1 VWKKDKINTISDIL
15 NVVNH
20 VADTY
25 LTESQAQPF
34 TNNNSSFRRQLE
46 RTSNDKFAD
55 LASFK
60 SALNSYNEKLLSLV
74 EDGSVAK
81 NLDQIHHLPPDLVDF
96 VLTQVYDRTVA
107 PKVETLNKY
116 RAGGDNV
123 YGELKYRFVR
133 EILNTHGKL
142 TSDQIFVDLGS
153 GVGNVVLQAALEI
166 GCDSYGC
173 EMVDHSCD
181 FAEAQE
187 KEFRSRCQLWGTAP
201 GQVRLERGDFR
212 TNKKILE
219 VLKQA
224 DCILVNNKAFTPAL
238 NKALVNMFLDLK
250 PGCKIISL
258 VSFVLGNERNAINDI
273 ANSILDV
280 EEHNYSED
288 WVSWASSE
296 GEYFVST
303 KK

>member
-1 VWKKDKINTISDIL
+1 
-15 NVVNH
+15 VVKH

-25 LTESQAQPF
+25 LTEAEAQPF
-34 TNNNSSFRRQLE
+34 INNNNSFKRQME
-46 RTSNDKFAD
+46 RASNEKIGD
-55 LASFK
+55 LSTFK

-74 EDGSVAK
+74 EKGSIAK
-81 NLDQIHHLPPDLVDF
+81 NLGQIHHVPPDLVDF
-96 VLTQVYDRTVA
+96 ILTQVYDRTVA
-107 PKVETLNKY
+107 PKVEILNKY

-133 EILNTHGKL
+133 KILQEHAKL
-142 TSDQIFVDLGS
+142 TSDQVFVDLGS

-166 GCDSYGC
+166 GCKSYGC

-181 FAEAQE
+181 FAEGQE
-187 KEFRSRCQLWGTAP
+187 KEFRSRCQLWGIAP
-201 GQVRLERGDFR
+201 GRVHFERGDFR
-212 TNKKILE
+212 TNKKILD
-219 VLKQA
+219 VLKNA

-258 VSFVLGNERNAINDI
+258 VSFVLGNEKNAINDI
-273 ANSILDV
+273 ANSIMDV
-280 EEHNYSED
+280 EEHNYYED